1 MSESKQKEISEKV
14 LNQNVSITL
23 TRRQWVVLN
32 NILVTL
38 QYKLGDAKFI
48 LPIADEIM
56 KVAAVDSNIEPKD
69 EPEEGI
75 ITN

>member
-1 MSESKQKEISEKV
+1 M
-14 LNQNVSITL
+14 
-23 TRRQWVVLN
+23 LN